1 MLSVKGIFKDGK
13 VIIQEAVKTENE
25 VNVIVTFLEDVKATV
40 VRKLD
45 IEKFSFKKSKDILRN
60 YKGSL
65 SDAIIEERRSTV

>member
-13 VIIQEAVKTENE
+13 VIIQEYVKTENE
-25 VNVIVTFLEDVKATV
+25 VNVIVTFLEDVKANV

-45 IEKFSFKKSKDILRN
+45 IEKFSFKKSREMLRN

-65 SDAIIEERRSTV
+65 SDAIIEERRSAV